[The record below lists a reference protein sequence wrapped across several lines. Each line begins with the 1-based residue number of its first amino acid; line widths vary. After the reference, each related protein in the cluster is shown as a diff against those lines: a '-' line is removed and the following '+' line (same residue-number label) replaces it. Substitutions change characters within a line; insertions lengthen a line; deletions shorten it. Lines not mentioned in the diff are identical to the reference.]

1 MTWNFRQDKN
11 DNCSRRQSK
20 MKPTLSLVFV
30 AVMFV
35 WPCIGQS
42 ISGEDKSQA
51 HDSTILS
58 HDSGDSHHSGDEIAR
73 TILNSCTVLAWIIGP
88 IGSAMLFMGGAW
100 RHSDPLKEM
109 VKVSNLT
116 IMVADSWLIA
126 RYFM

>member
-1 MTWNFRQDKN
+1 
-11 DNCSRRQSK
+11 

-30 AVMFV
+30 TVMFM

-42 ISGEDKSQA
+42 ILAGDES
-51 HDSTILS
+51 HDPAILS
-58 HDSGDSHHSGDEIAR
+58 HDSGASRHSGDEIAK

-100 RHSDPLKEM
+100 RHSDPFKEM
-109 VKVSNLT
+109 VKVSTLM

-126 RYFM
+126 RYFL